1 MVVTGLLMG
10 DRRDGAALETRRTTV
25 RDVRRANRASLLTDL
40 FHGGRQSRQELGDT
54 TALSQASVS
63 NLIGEMIDEGLVE
76 EAGLVGSDG
85 GRPRALLRV
94 APGYGYV
101 VGADVGET
109 RVLVELY
116 DLAMSRLGVASY
128 ALGAA
133 ARDPDVAAA
142 ALLEGLATV
151 IDQAGVEASEVLG
164 FGVGVAGVVDQTGSA
179 IVYAQTTGWDG
190 VPLGA
195 MLRAGTPIPIFVEN
209 GVKALGQAEMWFG
222 AGRGARHAVIIMA
235 GTGVGAA
242 VVMDGRSYRGANSNA
257 GEWGHTTLVYDGEE
271 CRCGAKGCLEAYIG
285 AEKVTAR
292 LAAATGEPAEA
303 KLLGRLLASDDL
315 VPAAAMA
322 VIDQTV
328 GYLGAGIAGLVNLFS
343 PERIVL
349 GGPLGLALGERFLP
363 DIRGAAARNALR
375 QPYSRTRIDLCQLGP
390 DAVAMGAAT
399 LPIARLLADG
409 GLPAT
414 SGPAMTLS
422 RAAHRRAV
430 SRGRA

>member
-1 MVVTGLLMG
+1 MG
-10 DRRDGAALETRRTTV
+10 RGEADVETRRTTV

-40 FHGGRQSRQELGDT
+40 FHGGRQSRQQLGDT

-76 EAGLVGSDG
+76 EAGLAGSDG

-128 ALGAA
+128 PLADGRDHEQAL
-133 ARDPDVAAA
+133 AR
-142 ALLEGLATV
+142 LLDGLAAV
-151 IDQAGVEASEVLG
+151 VDEAGVRGSEVLG
-164 FGVGVAGVVDQTGSA
+164 YGVGVAGVVDRSGGDGVVHS
-179 IVYAQTTGWDG
+179 QTTGWDG

-195 MLRAGTPIPIFVEN
+195 LLRAGTDVPVFVEN
-209 GVKALGQAEMWFG
+209 GAKTVGQAEMWFG
-222 AGRGARHAVIIMA
+222 AGRGARHAVIA
-235 GTGVGAA
+235 LVGRGVGAA
-242 VVMDGRSYRGANSNA
+242 VVMDGRGHRGAHSNA
-257 GEWGHTTLVYDGEE
+257 GEWGHTPLVYDGEP
-271 CRCGAKGCLEAYIG
+271 CRCGARGCLEAYVG
-285 AEKVTAR
+285 SDHVNRR
-292 LAAATGEPAEA
+292 LAAALDRPFDPS
-303 KLLGRLLASDDL
+303 LLKRLLAGPIDG
-315 VPAAAMA
+315 PAAE
-322 VIDQTV
+322 VIGQTV
-328 GYLGAGIAGLVNLFS
+328 GHLGAGIAGLINLFS

-349 GGPLGLALGERFLP
+349 GGPAGLALGERFLA
-363 DIRGAAARNALR
+363 DIRDAAARFALR

-409 GLPAT
+409 GLP
-414 SGPAMTLS
+414 PASAGVPAGSS
-422 RAAHRRAV
+422 RAAHRRHLG
-430 SRGRA
+430 RGR